1 MPVLHLLAGPN
12 GAGKSTYVHDVLTPA
27 MNLPFINA
35 DIIATERWPDAQPEH
50 SYEAAKI
57 AESQRRH
64 LMAAG
69 TSFVTETVFSHPSK
83 ITLLADASALGYL
96 VHLHVIMVPVELAV
110 QRVTERVRRGGHP
123 VPANKIK
130 ARYDRLWPYVAA
142 AIQVVDLA
150 EIFDNSSARN
160 PFRLCAAFEHG
171 AIAGESGWPKWAPGV
186 LTDPPRH

>member
-27 MNLPFINA
+27 MGLPFINA
-35 DIIATERWPDAQPEH
+35 DIIAARRWPDAQPEH
-50 SYEAAKI
+50 SYQAARI
-57 AESQRRH
+57 AEAERRT

-83 ITLLADASALGYL
+83 ITLLTDAAALGYL

-123 VPANKIK
+123 VPADKIR
-130 ARYDRLWPYVAA
+130 ARHERLWTHVAA
-142 AIQVVDLA
+142 AIKVVDVA
-150 EIFDNSSARN
+150 EVLDNSNARH
-160 PFRLCAAFEHG
+160 PFRLCATFEHG
-171 AIAGESGWPKWAPGV
+171 MVIGDPAWPQWAPRV
-186 LTDPPRH
+186 LVHGPSA